1 MNFRSECPPLQAKQL
16 RAEKRG
22 LANQLVVFRVRADP
36 EPNDTVLSRYSY
48 SSVLETNTGRPEAA
62 DFFEMQRR
70 MLGVR
75 LQQFEG
81 FAGLFTDRSRK
92 GVIAGPEIRRGV
104 MYQIFVD
111 FPAARA

>member
-1 MNFRSECPPLQAKQL
+1 MKKDSPESACREWRLSNQFVVL
-16 RAEKRG
+16 RVG
-22 LANQLVVFRVRADP
+22 ADP
-36 EPNDTVLSRYSY
+36 EPNNTVLSRYSY
-48 SSVLETNTGRPEAA
+48 SSVLKTNTGRPEAA

-92 GVIAGPEIRRGV
+92 GVIAGPEIRRSM
-104 MYQIFVD
+104 MYQSLVD
-111 FPAARA
+111 WPEV